1 MVHGTVFVK
10 IAEVISRQIPSFGPP
25 SDCES
30 ENTPNTAKSVDR
42 GRTESQFVA
51 KQEFGDI

>member
-30 ENTPNTAKSVDR
+30 ENTPNTAKSVDYGQTDSR
-42 GRTESQFVA
+42 FFA
-51 KQEFGDI
+51 KQKFGDI